1 MNPRFF
7 IGQKVVCINAHF
19 IPNASEWLDVR
30 PVVGEVYTVRDVR
43 PQPDPLTG
51 ALGLALWLRELQ
63 NSLRVGVGGVEPSYS
78 AWRFAPLSECE
89 VEEVART
96 AVAPPP
102 AAPTPARSIPASPS
116 RSS

>member
-19 IPNASEWLDVR
+19 IANASEWLDVR
-30 PVVGEVYTVRDVR
+30 PVVGVVYTVRDLR

-63 NSLRVGVGGVEPSYS
+63 NSLRVGGVEPSYS

-89 VEEVART
+89 VAEIVRA
-96 AVAPPP
+96 AAPPSP